1 MSADT
6 AAPGAAVARH
16 AEYALLGA
24 CVASFAWGIGPLAVR
39 GIDAGAVNTAFW
51 RLWLAVPI
59 AWLLARPAGGL
70 DLRTLRRS
78 VGPGVLFALSLVTG
92 WTAIRETSVANATII
107 PALQPVL
114 VLLVA
119 SRTFGERI
127 RRRDLVLGAVGLVG
141 VVVFIAVA
149 SDTSGATRRGDLW
162 AVAGLVVWVGY
173 FVETKRLRTRH
184 DDVHTM
190 PLLAGV
196 MLCAAIAITPYLL
209 VTEGPPVPL
218 VGIDWFWVLFIVFVP
233 GFTGHGLMTWA
244 QRHAPASLLS
254 VVMLLSPIV
263 SALGAWVVF
272 GQELLPIQF
281 VAGTLVIGSVA
292 AVVTGHRAVPV
303 EPEVA

>member
-1 MSADT
+1 VNPPPDT
-6 AAPGAAVARH
+6 PPAPGARH
-16 AEYALLGA
+16 AEFALLGA
-24 CVASFAWGIGPLAVR
+24 CVAAIAWGIGPLAVR
-39 GIDAGAVNTAFW
+39 GIDSGAVNTAFW

-70 DLRTLRRS
+70 DLRTLRRAI
-78 VGPGVLFALSLVTG
+78 GPGVLFALSLITG

-114 VLLVA
+114 VLVVA

-127 RRRDLVLGAVGLVG
+127 RARDLVFGAIGLAG
-141 VVVFIAVA
+141 VVVFLAVA
-149 SDTSGATRRGDLW
+149 SDTSGATRRGDIW

-184 DDVHTM
+184 DDVHTL

-196 MLCAAIAITPYLL
+196 MLCAAITITPYLL
-209 VTEGPPVPL
+209 ITEGPPEPL
-218 VGIDWFWVLFIVFVP
+218 QGVDWLWVLFIVFIP

-244 QRHAPASLLS
+244 QRHAPVSLLS

-263 SALGAWVVF
+263 SAVGAWVIF
-272 GQELLPIQF
+272 GQALLPVQF
-281 VAGTLVIGSVA
+281 LAGALVLGSVA
-292 AVVTGHRAVPV
+292 AVVSGHRAVPV

>member
-1 MSADT
+1 MSDRPR
-6 AAPGAAVARH
+6 AAERGA
-16 AEYALLGA
+16 ELALLGA
-24 CVASFAWGIGPLAVR
+24 CVASIAWGIGPLAVR
-39 GIDAGAVNTAFW
+39 GIHSPAVNTAFW

-70 DLRTLRRS
+70 DRRTLRRAI
-78 VGPGVLFALSLVTG
+78 GPGILFALSLITG

-127 RRRDLVLGAVGLVG
+127 RTRDVVLGAIGLTG
-141 VVVFIAVA
+141 VIAFIAVS
-149 SDTSGATRRGDLW
+149 SDTSGASRRGDLW
-162 AVAGLVVWVGY
+162 AVAGLIVWVAY
-173 FVETKRLRTRH
+173 FIETKRLRTRH

-196 MLCAAIAITPYLL
+196 MFCAAVTITPYLL
-209 VTEGPPVPL
+209 LTEGAPTPL
-218 VGIDWFWVLFIVFVP
+218 HGIDWFWVLFIVFVP

-244 QRHAPASLLS
+244 QRHAPVSLLS
-254 VVMLLSPIV
+254 VMMLLSPVV
-263 SALGAWVVF
+263 SAVGAWIVF
-272 GQELLPIQF
+272 GQALLPLQF
-281 VAGTLVIGSVA
+281 AAGALVLASVAG
-292 AVVTGHRAVPV
+292 VVTGHRAVPV

>member
-1 MSADT
+1 MSADP
-6 AAPGAAVARH
+6 AGGGPPGRGPT
-16 AEYALLGA
+16 ELALLGA
-24 CVASFAWGIGPLAVR
+24 CVASVAWGIGPLAVR
-39 GIDAGAVNTAFW
+39 GIDSGAVNTAFW

-59 AWLLARPAGGL
+59 ALLIARPAGGL
-70 DLRTLRRS
+70 DLRTLRRAI
-78 VGPGVLFALSLVTG
+78 GPGILFALSLITG

-127 RRRDLVLGAVGLVG
+127 RARDLLLSAVGLTG

-149 SDTSGATRRGDLW
+149 SDTSGATRHGDLW
-162 AVAGLVVWVGY
+162 AVAGLVVWVAY
-173 FVETKRLRTRH
+173 FIETKRLRTRH
-184 DDVHTM
+184 DDVHTL

-196 MLCAAIAITPYLL
+196 MLCAAVTITPYLL
-209 VTEGPPVPL
+209 VTEGAPVPL
-218 VGIDWFWVLFIVFVP
+218 EGIDWLWVLFIVFVP

-244 QRHAPASLLS
+244 QRHAPVSLLS
-254 VVMLLSPIV
+254 VVMLLSPVV
-263 SALGAWVVF
+263 SALGAWAIF
-272 GQELLPIQF
+272 GQALLPLQF
-281 VAGTLVIGSVA
+281 VAGALVLGSVA

>member
-1 MSADT
+1 
-6 AAPGAAVARH
+6 
-16 AEYALLGA
+16 
-24 CVASFAWGIGPLAVR
+24 
-39 GIDAGAVNTAFW
+39 VNTAFW

-70 DLRTLRRS
+70 DLRTLRRA
-78 VGPGVLFALSLVTG
+78 VVPGVLFALSLITG

-119 SRTFGERI
+119 SRTFGERV
-127 RRRDLVLGAVGLVG
+127 RGRDLLLGAIGLAG
-141 VVVFIAVA
+141 VLVFIAVA
-149 SDTSGATRRGDLW
+149 SDTSGASRRGDLW
-162 AVAGLVVWVGY
+162 AVAGLLVWVAY

-196 MLCAAIAITPYLL
+196 MLCAAITITPYLL
-209 VTEGPPVPL
+209 VTAGPPVAL
-218 VGIDWFWVLFIVFVP
+218 HGIDWIWVLFIVFVP

-244 QRHAPASLLS
+244 QRHAPVSILS
-254 VVMLLSPIV
+254 VIMLISPVV
-263 SALGAWVVF
+263 SAVGAWIVF
-272 GQELLPIQF
+272 GQALVPFQF
-281 VAGTLVIGSVA
+281 VAGALVLGSVA
-292 AVVTGHRAVPV
+292 GVVSTHRAVPV

>member
-1 MSADT
+1 MTGGAGGLLRTRGAESALIGASI
-6 AAPGAAVARH
+6 AA
-16 AEYALLGA
+16 
-24 CVASFAWGIGPLAVR
+24 FAWGVGPLAVR
-39 GIDAGAVNTAFW
+39 GIDAPAALTAFW
-51 RLWLAVPI
+51 RLWIAVPI

-70 DLRTLRRS
+70 DLRTLRRA
-78 VGPGVLFALSLVTG
+78 VVPGVLFALSLMTG

-119 SRTFGERI
+119 SRMFGERV
-127 RRRDLVLGAVGLVG
+127 RGRDLILGALGLARVLA
-141 VVVFIAVA
+141 FIAVS

-162 AVAGLVVWVGY
+162 ALAGLVVWVAY
-173 FVETKRLRTRH
+173 FVETKRLRSRH

-196 MLCAAIAITPYLL
+196 MLVGAITMTPYTL
-209 VTEGPPVPL
+209 VLEGSPHAL
-218 VGIDWFWVLFIVFVP
+218 HGSDWALVLFIVLVP

-244 QRHAPASLLS
+244 QRHAPVSLLS

-263 SALGAWVVF
+263 SAIGAWVIF
-272 GQELLPIQF
+272 GQALLPVQF
-281 VAGTLVIGSVA
+281 LAGALVLGSVA
-292 AVVTGHRAVPV
+292 AVVSGHRAVPV

>member
-1 MSADT
+1 VTGSSVAGSST
-6 AAPGAAVARH
+6 RERGA
-16 AEYALLGA
+16 ELALVGA
-24 CVASFAWGIGPLAVR
+24 CVASIAWGIGPLAVR
-39 GIDAGAVNTAFW
+39 GFESPAVNTAFW

-59 AWLLARPAGGL
+59 AWLLARPSGGL
-70 DLRTLRRS
+70 DVRTLRRAI
-78 VGPGVLFALSLVTG
+78 VPGVLFALSLITG

-127 RRRDLVLGAVGLVG
+127 RTRDLVLGGLGLLG
-141 VVVFIAVA
+141 VLAFIAVA

-162 AVAGLVVWVGY
+162 AVAGLVVWVAY

-196 MLCAAIAITPYLL
+196 MFWAAITITPYLL
-209 VTEGPPVPL
+209 LTEGVPVAL
-218 VGIDWFWVLFIVFVP
+218 HGADWVWVLFIVFVP

-244 QRHAPASLLS
+244 QRHAPVSLLS
-254 VVMLLSPIV
+254 VVMLLSPVV
-263 SALGAWVVF
+263 SAVGAWIIF
-272 GQELLPIQF
+272 GQELLPLQF
-281 VAGTLVIGSVA
+281 AAGALVLGSVA
-292 AVVTGHRAVPV
+292 GVVTGHRSVPV
-303 EPEVA
+303 EPEAV

>member
-1 MSADT
+1 MSAD
-6 AAPGAAVARH
+6 PSPAVADDARH
-16 AEYALLGA
+16 AEFALLGA
-24 CVASFAWGIGPLAVR
+24 CVAAFAWGIGPLAVR
-39 GIDAGAVNTAFW
+39 GIDSGAVNTAFW

-70 DLRTLRRS
+70 DRRTLRRS
-78 VGPGVLFALSLVTG
+78 IGPGILFALSLITG

-127 RRRDLVLGAVGLVG
+127 GFRDLVLSALGLVG

-149 SDTSGATRRGDLW
+149 SDTAGATRVGDLW
-162 AVAGLVVWVGY
+162 AVAGLIVWVGY
-173 FVETKRLRTRH
+173 FIETKRLRTRH
-184 DDVHTM
+184 DDVRTM
-190 PLLAGV
+190 PLLSGV

-209 VTEGPPVPL
+209 VVEGLPTPL
-218 VGIDWFWVLFIVFVP
+218 AGIDWFWVLFIVFVP

-244 QRHAPASLLS
+244 QRHAPVSLLS
-254 VVMLLSPIV
+254 VVMLLSPVV
-263 SALGAWVVF
+263 SAIGAWIVF
-272 GQELLPIQF
+272 GQALLPVQF
-281 VAGTLVIGSVA
+281 LAGALVLGSVA